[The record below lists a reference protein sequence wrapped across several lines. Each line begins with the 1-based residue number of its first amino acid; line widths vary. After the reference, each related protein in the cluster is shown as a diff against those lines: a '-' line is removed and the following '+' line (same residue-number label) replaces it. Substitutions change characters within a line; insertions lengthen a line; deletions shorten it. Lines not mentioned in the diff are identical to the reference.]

1 MINKINRTF
10 YNKKN
15 YKDYE
20 KISLYDDGFGGTLC
34 CQ

>member
-1 MINKINRTF
+1 MINKIKRF
-10 YNKKN
+10 YNNKY

-20 KISLYDDGFGGTLC
+20 KISLYDDGFGGTFC